1 MWQAPS
7 RAYGVIT
14 EYQVSFFRQDVNDSV
29 IVSKRGYELFHLVN
43 AMDLPS
49 GEGDILIM
57 VCEFEFNILLHTLGT
72 SEKCYAES

>member
-14 EYQVSFFRQDVNDSV
+14 EYQVSFSRQDGNDSV

-43 AMDLPS
+43 AMDLPR

-57 VCEFEFNILLHTLGT
+57 VSDVIRWASNQLISL
-72 SEKCYAES
+72 